1 MDKNYLKFWGTMF
14 NQAAENQQQIEQVT
28 QWLNDGL
35 KGSESFVNMFKD
47 FLNAGAESGK
57 KTDTLDDEAIF
68 KELHK
73 SFDAF
78 LTTFGMVPQSEYLS
92 LSKKYEDL
100 KKTVVDQKET
110 IDHLRMM
117 LDEKAGSSTGTIKAF
132 QNMAEKQ
139 AEQFTSLMNNL
150 NSFYKTQASN
160 NKDGE

>member
-35 KGSESFVNMFKD
+35 KGSEPLMNMFKD
-47 FLNAGAESGK
+47 FLNAGIESGK
-57 KTDTLDDEAIF
+57 KFDTLDEAAIS

-78 LTTFGMVPQSEYLS
+78 LTMFGMVPQSEYLS

-100 KKTVVDQKET
+100 KKTTADQKET

-132 QNMAEKQ
+132 QDMAEKQ
-139 AEQFTSLMNNL
+139 AEQFTSLMNNFSAL
-150 NSFYKTQASN
+150 YETQASN
-160 NKDGE
+160 SKDGE